1 VGFFLLITASS
12 KEVLEL
18 IRSRRKI
25 GRKEVLNLLKI
36 WQMTFLGGYIAR
48 QILMEKLE
56 KEE

>member
-1 VGFFLLITASS
+1 MGFFVSRAVES

-36 WQMTFLGGYIAR
+36 W
-48 QILMEKLE
+48 
-56 KEE
+56 